1 MKLGKELKVDGG
13 EWEEACMDYN
23 GLKRMLEEMM
33 RRGGSKGVDGVA
45 DIECQP
51 STPVAETED
60 SDIMLLKKVDEELNK
75 VCAFYK
81 VKVNEVME
89 EGGALLKQMDAIV
102 NLRSKVKECQTA
114 LSKPPVSDLTDM
126 TVCDDDE
133 QKPLPDSSESNVK
146 EILEEFEAN
155 KNNNNNNNN
164 YSSFSKEELKQ
175 VERSLELGFLDFCRQ
190 VNRLKQYSF
199 VNLSAFSKILNKY
212 DQIASTTT
220 TKPFLTKVENSY
232 LANSDEITDLLN
244 KVEHKF
250 AKHFPYS
257 KSKEGK
263 RLLRPEKKR
272 DKHSITFL
280 SGLLLGCSIALFV
293 AVVLLVQTRKLLDKE
308 SAKIYMDNIF
318 PLYSLYAFI
327 ILHMLVHAADIY
339 FWRRYR
345 INYPFLFNLK
355 QGTELGYREIFVI
368 SSGLAVLVLS
378 TFLVQLHIRMDS
390 NIQENVSRV
399 ELVPLVLLIVVFLI
413 IFCPFNIFYR
423 STRLFLLGCFFRCL
437 CAPFFKVTLPD
448 SFLGDQL
455 TSQVQTIRNLQ
466 HYVCFYGWRSAT
478 QKQIKCQSINGY
490 IAFFYILPIIPYWLR
505 FLQSIRRMIEE
516 KKVMHGFTA
525 ARFIITVMAVVFQT
539 LCRLRKRKIWKVL
552 GLVSTVVTVTVNTY
566 SDIVLDWGLLRWK
579 SKNKLLRD
587 KLLVP
592 HKTPYFIAIVV
603 VVILRFAWLQQI
615 FDFDMRPM
623 RRQITPFMIT
633 VLEILRRGI
642 WNFFWL
648 ENEQLNNVG
657 KYRAFK
663 SVPPLPFRYC
673 NKDDNDKD
681 GQKGD

>member
-1 MKLGKELKVDGG
+1 MKLGKELKVGGG

-23 GLKRMLEEMM
+23 GLIRMLEEMM
-33 RRGGSKGVDGVA
+33 RRGGSKGVD
-45 DIECQP
+45 
-51 STPVAETED
+51 ETED
-60 SDIMLLKKVDEELNK
+60 SDMMLLKKVDEELNK

-114 LSKPPVSDLTDM
+114 LSNPPVSDLTDM
-126 TVCDDDE
+126 TMCDDDE
-133 QKPLPDSSESNVK
+133 QKPLPDSSESNFQQRRAQASRK
-146 EILEEFEAN
+146 EPGTWL
-155 KNNNNNNNN
+155 
-164 YSSFSKEELKQ
+164 
-175 VERSLELGFLDFCRQ
+175 LGFLSPGSSIETIQ
-190 VNRLKQYSF
+190 
-199 VNLSAFSKILNKY
+199 
-212 DQIASTTT
+212 
-220 TKPFLTKVENSY
+220 
-232 LANSDEITDLLN
+232 ITDLLN

>member
-1 MKLGKELKVDGG
+1 M
-13 EWEEACMDYN
+13 
-23 GLKRMLEEMM
+23 
-33 RRGGSKGVDGVA
+33 
-45 DIECQP
+45 
-51 STPVAETED
+51 
-60 SDIMLLKKVDEELNK
+60 
-75 VCAFYK
+75 
-81 VKVNEVME
+81 
-89 EGGALLKQMDAIV
+89 
-102 NLRSKVKECQTA
+102 RSKVKECQTA
-114 LSKPPVSDLTDM
+114 LSKPPVS
-126 TVCDDDE
+126 DDDE

-190 VNRLKQYSF
+190 VHRLKQYSF

-505 FLQSIRRMIEE
+505 FLQ
-516 KKVMHGFTA
+516 
-525 ARFIITVMAVVFQT
+525 
-539 LCRLRKRKIWKVL
+539 VL
-552 GLVSTVVTVTVNTY
+552 
-566 SDIVLDWGLLRWK
+566 
-579 SKNKLLRD
+579 
-587 KLLVP
+587 
-592 HKTPYFIAIVV
+592 
-603 VVILRFAWLQQI
+603 VVILRFAWLQQL

>member
-1 MKLGKELKVDGG
+1 M
-13 EWEEACMDYN
+13 YFQN
-23 GLKRMLEEMM
+23 
-33 RRGGSKGVDGVA
+33 
-45 DIECQP
+45 
-51 STPVAETED
+51 TETED

-114 LSKPPVSDLTDM
+114 LSKPPVSDLTDVTM
-126 TVCDDDE
+126 CDDDE
-133 QKPLPDSSESNVK
+133 QKPFQQRRAQASRK
-146 EILEEFEAN
+146 EPRTWL
-155 KNNNNNNNN
+155 
-164 YSSFSKEELKQ
+164 
-175 VERSLELGFLDFCRQ
+175 LGFL
-190 VNRLKQYSF
+190 SPG
-199 VNLSAFSKILNKY
+199 SSIETI
-212 DQIASTTT
+212 QIASTTT

-368 SSGLAVLVLS
+368 SSALAVLVLS

-478 QKQIKCQSINGY
+478 QKQTKCQSINGY

-505 FLQSIRRMIEE
+505 SLQ
-516 KKVMHGFTA
+516 
-525 ARFIITVMAVVFQT
+525 
-539 LCRLRKRKIWKVL
+539 
-552 GLVSTVVTVTVNTY
+552 
-566 SDIVLDWGLLRWK
+566 
-579 SKNKLLRD
+579 
-587 KLLVP
+587 
-592 HKTPYFIAIVV
+592 VV
-603 VVILRFAWLQQI
+603 VVILRFAWLQQV